1 MVYQKYVTR
10 KGAKI
15 GPYYYTSARMK
26 NGGVKSI
33 YLGKLCSLEE
43 AQALEKIKL
52 AEHKAKPYTPKRGL
66 GAREGR
72 SPLSSN
78 FISNLIRN
86 KPGDEHHTQLINLV
100 LIAFALI
107 ISITAFSNLGNL
119 TSQGLTGLT
128 IFHEDTLYVVNQDNL
143 VGRKYIETSN
153 DVLVGKLVNS
163 VRLDNITEGN
173 IVNIKKITNYIQ
185 PENIEFSEVYAFNN
199 EVKADEATF
208 KDSAKGTI
216 YRCEFFD
223 YDSELCLSSWQ
234 VYLENV
240 DGEFAAPIG
249 ESAYAISGTAIQ
261 GEEFVIEEIV
271 DELPEETT
279 NITEITQEETSNETS
294 TESEEL
300 ADIDVNIVGSY
311 CIYKE
316 EKFTACQRTVW
327 QGGAYAKGYITGG
340 EPLKKSPEQNESE
353 FIYCQD
359 LDKPGKKAVNAYL
372 FNDKGK
378 TIKTDLGTIVDCN
391 N

>member
-43 AQALEKIKL
+43 AEALEKIKL
-52 AEHKAKPYTPKRGL
+52 AEHKLSQPNTPKRGL
-66 GAREGR
+66 GAIEGR

-86 KPGDEHHTQLINLV
+86 KPGDEHHTRLINMI

-128 IFHEDTLYVVNQDNL
+128 VFHDDTLYVVNQDNL

-153 DVLVGKLVNS
+153 DVLVGRLVNS

-185 PENIEFSEVYAFNN
+185 PEGIEFSEVYAFNN
-199 EVKADEATF
+199 EVKAYESTF
-208 KDSAKGTI
+208 KDSARGNV

-240 DGEFAAPIG
+240 DGEFTAPIG
-249 ESAYAISGTAIQ
+249 ESAYAISGIALQ
-261 GEEFVIEEIV
+261 VEEFVLDDNVFEEEKTQEAEEPEAIIEEPDAEV
-271 DELPEETT
+271 QQVEE
-279 NITEITQEETSNETS
+279 SL
-294 TESEEL
+294 ES
-300 ADIDVNIVGSY
+300 IDVRIVGSY
-311 CIYKE
+311 CIFTG
-316 EKFTACQRTVW
+316 EKFKACQRTIW
-327 QGGAYAKGYITGG
+327 NGGEYAKGYVTGG
-340 EPLKKSPEQNESE
+340 EALKQSPEQNANE

-372 FNDKGK
+372 FNEKDR
-378 TIKTDLGTIVDCN
+378 TIKTDFGN
-391 N
+391 HR